1 MIGAITLLT
10 LFMYI
15 ILCLLHWIT
24 FGKKP
29 WYIRYKE
36 VVTISTVTFII
47 VLIES
52 FK

>member
-1 MIGAITLLT
+1 MIGAITLFT
-10 LFMYI
+10 LFIYGL
-15 ILCLLHWIT
+15 LCLSQWIT
-24 FGKKP
+24 FGTKP

-36 VVTISTVTFII
+36 IVTISTVTFII